1 MPHRLRHSGA
11 EALHREMSCLFQS
24 SLPRNVFPLVCP
36 LPCCRCEQQLNPK
49 SVAPGVRTCSHAP
62 SLLEGSL
69 LRTRSSNTVRCTVDV
84 AVRCSLART
93 LPMSFPSLRRQ
104 RELMIA
110 SKATI
115 DSNRKSMA
123 SESSCNLL
131 KTLWQN
137 HNTISCSSHKSSC
150 GSVLA

>member
-69 LRTRSSNTVRCTVDV
+69 LRTRSSNTS
-84 AVRCSLART
+84 RCSRRCCSVFIRKILRSNFLRGDASTPFYNRLDNLSNCTIDSHRDFRAAMLRLART
-93 LPMSFPSLRRQ
+93 GLACVWRNHGRVVLLSL
-104 RELMIA
+104 IH
-110 SKATI
+110 I
-115 DSNRKSMA
+115 
-123 SESSCNLL
+123 
-131 KTLWQN
+131 
-137 HNTISCSSHKSSC
+137 
-150 GSVLA
+150 

>member
-115 DSNRKSMA
+115 DSLQSQKYGKREFIQSLENTLAKSQHH
-123 SESSCNLL
+123 LL
-131 KTLWQN
+131 LT
-137 HNTISCSSHKSSC
+137 S
-150 GSVLA
+150 